1 MAAIVGIDLGTTTT
15 VAARFNE
22 AGMPEVV
29 TNWKGQ
35 AFIHSAF
42 WFSKD
47 NAYEP
52 ADIGDIARGLV
63 GIEEG
68 AFSQYKR
75 GMGTDERYEAH
86 GRQYSP
92 QKLTELMLAR
102 QLTHLKQEYHEVG
115 SLAITVPA
123 NFLNKARQQTIQ
135 AALDAGFPSPI
146 RVIDEPTAAA
156 LYYVHTSP
164 VPMEGTY
171 LVYDFGGG
179 TLDVSIMEVSGRDI
193 QVKMSHGVA
202 RLGGMDL
209 DKVAYD
215 LIQQKFRAKTG
226 EGFTVDDAGFS
237 EVQAEAVKEQLS
249 SLVNRPIEIFSTKH
263 GIVKLSI
270 SRDEFVAAA
279 KSIFDQSI
287 WCVEEALSLS
297 HLRADDIAGV
307 FMAGGTSNIPE
318 LKQRLHD
325 LFGFEPIRRNPS
337 QAIALGAAIF
347 AGYKAYTQ
355 LPAMLAPE
363 QLAQVEG
370 MNLIQSCPC
379 FLGTTSTSEDGHD
392 FNTILLRKGMPRP
405 VSVTEFFYVMDDDQ
419 ENIRCDVTQSEVD
432 TQDIDHPT
440 LTRLFDQDMP
450 LPPGKRRGDE
460 LHVTFTYDENGVFK
474 GTFLDSDTGDSVDF
488 EGNL

>member
-1 MAAIVGIDLGTTTT
+1 VAAIVGIDLGTTTT

-75 GMGTDERYEAH
+75 DMGTDVRYEAH
-86 GRQYSP
+86 GRQYTP
-92 QKLTELMLAR
+92 QKLTELMLER
-102 QLTHLKQEYHEVG
+102 QLKHLKQEHHEVG

-135 AALDAGFPSPI
+135 AAVDAGFPLPI

-164 VPMEGTY
+164 SPMEGTY

-209 DKVAYD
+209 DKVLYD
-215 LIQQKFRAKTG
+215 LIQAKFSAKTG
-226 EGFTVDDAGFS
+226 EAFTVDDAGFS
-237 EVQAEAVKEQLS
+237 VVQAEAVKEQLS
-249 SLVNRPIEIFSTKH
+249 SLANRPIEIFSTKH

-270 SRDEFVAAA
+270 TQDEFIAAA

-297 HLRADDIAGV
+297 HLGPKDIAGV
-307 FMAGGTSNIPE
+307 FMAGGSSNIPE
-318 LKQRLHD
+318 LKRRLQV
-325 LFGFEPIRRNPS
+325 LFGFEPVRRNPS

-347 AGYKAYTQ
+347 AGYKAYTH
-355 LPAMLAPE
+355 LPTMLAPE
-363 QLAQVEG
+363 QQAQVED
-370 MNLIQSCPC
+370 MNLVQSCPC
-379 FLGTTSTSEDGHD
+379 FLGTTSTSVSGFDY
-392 FNTILLRKGMPRP
+392 NTIILRKGMPRP
-405 VSVTEFFYVMDDDQ
+405 VSVTEIFYVMDDEQ
-419 ENIRCDVTQSEVD
+419 ESIRCDVTQSEDD
-432 TQDIDHPT
+432 TQDLDHPG

-450 LPPGKRRGDE
+450 LPAGKKNGDE

-474 GTFLDSDTGDSVDF
+474 GTFLDPESGETVDF

>member
-1 MAAIVGIDLGTTTT
+1 VAAIVGIDLGTTTT

-75 GMGTDERYEAH
+75 DMGTDVRYEAH
-86 GRQYSP
+86 GRQYTP
-92 QKLTELMLAR
+92 QKLTELMLER
-102 QLTHLKQEYHEVG
+102 QLKHLKQEHHEVG

-135 AALDAGFPSPI
+135 AAVDAGFPLPI

-164 VPMEGTY
+164 SPMEGTY

-209 DKVAYD
+209 DKVLYD
-215 LIQQKFRAKTG
+215 LIQAKFSAKTG
-226 EGFTVDDAGFS
+226 EAFTVDDAGFS
-237 EVQAEAVKEQLS
+237 VVQAEAVKEQLS
-249 SLVNRPIEIFSTKH
+249 SLANRPIEIFSTKH

-270 SRDEFVAAA
+270 TQDEFIAAA

-297 HLRADDIAGV
+297 HLGPKDIEGV
-307 FMAGGTSNIPE
+307 FMAGGSSNIPE
-318 LKQRLHD
+318 LKRRLQV
-325 LFGFEPIRRNPS
+325 LFGFEPVRRNPS

-347 AGYKAYTQ
+347 AGYKAYTH
-355 LPAMLAPE
+355 LPTMLAPE
-363 QLAQVEG
+363 QQAQVED
-370 MNLIQSCPC
+370 MNLVQSCPC
-379 FLGTTSTSEDGHD
+379 FLGTTSTSVSGFDY
-392 FNTILLRKGMPRP
+392 NTIILRKGMPRP
-405 VSVTEFFYVMDDDQ
+405 VSVTEIFYVMDDEQ
-419 ENIRCDVTQSEVD
+419 ESIRCDVTQSEDD
-432 TQDIDHPT
+432 TQDLDHPG

-450 LPPGKRRGDE
+450 LPAGKKNGDE

-474 GTFLDSDTGDSVDF
+474 GTFLDPDSGETVDF

>member
-63 GIEEG
+63 GVEEG

-75 GMGTDERYEAH
+75 DMGTDVRYEAH
-86 GRQYSP
+86 GRQYTP
-92 QKLTELMLAR
+92 QKLTEIMLAR
-102 QLTHLKQEYHEVG
+102 QLGHLKQEYHGVG

-123 NFLNKARQQTIQ
+123 NFLDKARQQTIQ
-135 AALDAGFPSPI
+135 AAIDAGFPTPI

-164 VPMEGTY
+164 SPMEGTY
-171 LVYDFGGG
+171 MVYDFGGG
-179 TLDVSIMEVSGRDI
+179 TLDVSIMEVSGKDV
-193 QVKMSHGVA
+193 QVKMSHGLA

-209 DKVAYD
+209 DRIAYD
-215 LIQQKFRAKTG
+215 LIQAKFLAKTG
-226 EGFTVDDAGFS
+226 ESFTVEDAGFNV
-237 EVQAEAVKEQLS
+237 VQAEAVKEQLS
-249 SLVNRPIEIFSTKH
+249 SLMSRPVEIFSTKH
-263 GIVKLSI
+263 GIVKLTI
-270 SRDEFVAAA
+270 SQEEFIAAA
-279 KSIFDQSI
+279 KPIFDQSI
-287 WCVEEALSLS
+287 RCVEEALELS
-297 HLRADDIAGV
+297 HLRTSDISGV

-318 LKQRLHD
+318 LKKRLQA
-325 LFGFEPIRRNPS
+325 LFGFEPVRRNPS

-355 LPAMLAPE
+355 LPAMLAPTQQA
-363 QLAQVEG
+363 QLED
-370 MNLIQSCPC
+370 MNLVQSCPC
-379 FLGTTSTSEDGHD
+379 FLGTSSTSNDGHEY
-392 FNTILLRKGMPRP
+392 NTILLRKGMPRP
-405 VSVTEFFYVMDDDQ
+405 VSVTEVFYVMDDDQ
-419 ENIRCDVTQSEVD
+419 EVIRCDVTQSEVD
-432 TQDIDHPT
+432 TQDLEHPT

-450 LPPGKRRGDE
+450 LPPGKREGDE
-460 LHVTFTYDENGVFK
+460 LHVTFSYDENGVFK
-474 GTFLDSDTGDSVDF
+474 GTFLDPDTGESVDF

>member
-1 MAAIVGIDLGTTTT
+1 VAAIVGIDLGTTTT

-75 GMGTDERYEAH
+75 DMGTDVRYEAH
-86 GRQYSP
+86 GRQYTP
-92 QKLTELMLAR
+92 QKLTELMLER
-102 QLTHLKQEYHEVG
+102 QLKHLKQEHHEVG

-135 AALDAGFPSPI
+135 AAVDAGFPLPI

-164 VPMEGTY
+164 SPMEGTY

-193 QVKMSHGVA
+193 QVKMSHGVD

-209 DKVAYD
+209 DKVLYD
-215 LIQQKFRAKTG
+215 LIQAKFSAKTG
-226 EGFTVDDAGFS
+226 EAFTVDDAGFS
-237 EVQAEAVKEQLS
+237 VVQAEAVKEQLS
-249 SLVNRPIEIFSTKH
+249 SLANRPIEIFSTKH

-270 SRDEFVAAA
+270 TQDEFIAAA

-297 HLRADDIAGV
+297 HLGPKDIAGV
-307 FMAGGTSNIPE
+307 FMAGGSSNIPE
-318 LKQRLHD
+318 LKRRLQV
-325 LFGFEPIRRNPS
+325 LFGFEPVRRNPS

-347 AGYKAYTQ
+347 AGYKAYTH
-355 LPAMLAPE
+355 LPTMLAPE
-363 QLAQVEG
+363 QQAQVED
-370 MNLIQSCPC
+370 MNLVQSCPC
-379 FLGTTSTSEDGHD
+379 FLGTTSTSVSGFDY
-392 FNTILLRKGMPRP
+392 NTIILRKGMPRP
-405 VSVTEFFYVMDDDQ
+405 VSVTEIFYVMDDEQ
-419 ENIRCDVTQSEVD
+419 ESIRCDVTQSEDD
-432 TQDIDHPT
+432 TQDLDHPG

-450 LPPGKRRGDE
+450 LPAGKKNGDE

-474 GTFLDSDTGDSVDF
+474 GTFLDPDSGETVDF

>member
-63 GIEEG
+63 GVEEG

-75 GMGTDERYEAH
+75 DMGTDVRYEAH
-86 GRQYSP
+86 GRQYTP
-92 QKLTELMLAR
+92 QKLTEIMLAR
-102 QLTHLKQEYHEVG
+102 QLAHLKQEHHGVG

-123 NFLNKARQQTIQ
+123 NFLDKARQQTIQ
-135 AALDAGFPSPI
+135 AAIDAGFPTPI

-164 VPMEGTY
+164 DPMEGTY

-179 TLDVSIMEVSGRDI
+179 TLDVSIMEVSGKDVR
-193 QVKMSHGVA
+193 VKMSHGLA

-209 DKVAYD
+209 DQVAYD
-215 LIQQKFRAKTG
+215 LIQAKFLAKTG
-226 EGFTVDDAGFS
+226 DSFTVEDAGFNV
-237 EVQAEAVKEQLS
+237 VQAEAVKEQLS
-249 SLVNRPIEIFSTKH
+249 MLSSRPVEVFSTKH
-263 GIVKLSI
+263 GIVRLTI
-270 SRDEFVAAA
+270 TQEEFIASA
-279 KSIFDQSI
+279 KPIFDQSI
-287 WCVEEALSLS
+287 RCVEEALSLS
-297 HLRADDIAGV
+297 HLRPSDVSGV

-318 LKQRLHD
+318 LKDRLHR
-325 LFGFEPIRRNPS
+325 LFGFEPVRRNPS

-347 AGYKAYTQ
+347 AGYKAFTQ

-363 QLAQVEG
+363 QQARVSG
-370 MNLIQSCPC
+370 MNLVQSCPC
-379 FLGTTSTSEDGHD
+379 FLGTTSTSNDGYEY
-392 FNTILLRKGMPRP
+392 NSILLRKGMPRP
-405 VSVTEFFYVMDDDQ
+405 VSVTEVFYVMDDGQ
-419 ENIRCDVTQSEVD
+419 ETIRCDVTQSEVD
-432 TQDIDHPT
+432 TQDVDHPT
-440 LTRLFDQDMP
+440 LIRLFDQDMP
-450 LPPGKRRGDE
+450 LPPGKREGDE

-474 GTFLDSDTGDSVDF
+474 GTFVDPDTGESVDF
-488 EGNL
+488 VGNL

>member
-63 GIEEG
+63 GVEEG

-75 GMGTDERYEAH
+75 DMGTDVRYEAH
-86 GRQYSP
+86 GRQYTP
-92 QKLTELMLAR
+92 QKLTEIMLAR
-102 QLTHLKQEYHEVG
+102 QLGHLKQDHHSVG

-123 NFLNKARQQTIQ
+123 NFLDKARQQTIQ
-135 AALDAGFPSPI
+135 AAIDAGFPTPI

-164 VPMEGTY
+164 SPMEGTY

-179 TLDVSIMEVSGRDI
+179 TLDVSIMEVSGKDI
-193 QVKMSHGVA
+193 QVKMSHGLA

-209 DKVAYD
+209 DRIAYD
-215 LIQQKFRAKTG
+215 LIQAKFLAKTG
-226 EGFTVDDAGFS
+226 EPFTVEDAGFNV
-237 EVQAEAVKEQLS
+237 VQAEAVKEQLS
-249 SLVNRPIEIFSTKH
+249 ALMSRPVEIFSTKH
-263 GIVKLSI
+263 GIVKLTI
-270 SRDEFVAAA
+270 TQDEFIAAA
-279 KSIFDQSI
+279 KPIFDRSI
-287 WCVEEALSLS
+287 RCVEEALSLS
-297 HLRADDIAGV
+297 HLRPSDVSGV

-318 LKQRLHD
+318 LKKRLHS
-325 LFGFEPIRRNPS
+325 LFGFEPVRRNPS

-355 LPAMLAPE
+355 LPAMLAPSQQA
-363 QLAQVEG
+363 QLED
-370 MNLIQSCPC
+370 MNLVQSCPC
-379 FLGTTSTSEDGHD
+379 FLGTTSMSLDGHE

-405 VSVTEFFYVMDDDQ
+405 VSVTETFYVMDDDQ
-419 ENIRCDVTQSEVD
+419 DVIRCDVTQSEVD
-432 TQDIDHPT
+432 TQDLDHPT

-450 LPPGKRRGDE
+450 LPPGKREGDE
-460 LHVTFTYDENGVFK
+460 IKVTFSYDENGVFK
-474 GTFLDSDTGDSVDF
+474 GTFLDPDTGETVDF

>member
-1 MAAIVGIDLGTTTT
+1 VAAIVGIDLGTTTT

-63 GIEEG
+63 GVEEG

-75 GMGTDERYEAH
+75 DMGTDVRYEAH
-86 GRQYSP
+86 GRQYTP
-92 QKLTELMLAR
+92 QKLTEIMLAR
-102 QLTHLKQEYHEVG
+102 QLGHLKQDHHSVG

-123 NFLNKARQQTIQ
+123 NFLDKARQQTIQ
-135 AALDAGFPSPI
+135 AAIDAGFPTPI

-164 VPMEGTY
+164 SPMEGTY

-179 TLDVSIMEVSGRDI
+179 TLDVSIMEVSGKDI
-193 QVKMSHGVA
+193 QVKMSHGLA

-209 DKVAYD
+209 DRIAYD
-215 LIQQKFRAKTG
+215 LIQAKFLAKTG
-226 EGFTVDDAGFS
+226 EPFTVEDAGFNV
-237 EVQAEAVKEQLS
+237 VQAEAVKEQLS
-249 SLVNRPIEIFSTKH
+249 ALMSRPVEIFSTKH
-263 GIVKLSI
+263 GIVKLTI
-270 SRDEFVAAA
+270 TQDEFIAAA
-279 KSIFDQSI
+279 KPIFDRSI
-287 WCVEEALSLS
+287 RCVEEALSLS
-297 HLRADDIAGV
+297 HLRPSDVSGV

-318 LKQRLHD
+318 LKKRLHS
-325 LFGFEPIRRNPS
+325 LFGFEPVRRNPS

-355 LPAMLAPE
+355 LPAMLAPSQQA
-363 QLAQVEG
+363 QLED
-370 MNLIQSCPC
+370 MNLVQSCPC
-379 FLGTTSTSEDGHD
+379 FLGTTSMSLDGHE

-405 VSVTEFFYVMDDDQ
+405 VSVTETFYVMDDDQ
-419 ENIRCDVTQSEVD
+419 DVIRCDVTQSEVD
-432 TQDIDHPT
+432 TQDLDHPT

-450 LPPGKRRGDE
+450 LPPGKREGDE
-460 LHVTFTYDENGVFK
+460 IKVTFSYDENGVFK
-474 GTFLDSDTGDSVDF
+474 GTFLDPDTGETVDF

>member
-1 MAAIVGIDLGTTTT
+1 VAAIVGIDLGTTTT

-75 GMGTDERYEAH
+75 DMGTDVRYEAH
-86 GRQYSP
+86 GRQYTP
-92 QKLTELMLAR
+92 QKLTELMLER
-102 QLTHLKQEYHEVG
+102 QLKHLKQEHHEVG

-135 AALDAGFPSPI
+135 AAVDAGFPLPI

-164 VPMEGTY
+164 SPMEGTY

-209 DKVAYD
+209 DKVLYD
-215 LIQQKFRAKTG
+215 LIQAKFSAKTG
-226 EGFTVDDAGFS
+226 EAFTVDDAGFS
-237 EVQAEAVKEQLS
+237 VVQAEAVKEQLS
-249 SLVNRPIEIFSTKH
+249 SLANRPIEIFSTKH

-270 SRDEFVAAA
+270 TQDEFIAAA

-297 HLRADDIAGV
+297 HLGPKDIAGV
-307 FMAGGTSNIPE
+307 FMAGGSSNIPE
-318 LKQRLHD
+318 LKRRLQV
-325 LFGFEPIRRNPS
+325 LFGFEPVRRNPS

-347 AGYKAYTQ
+347 AGYKAYTH
-355 LPAMLAPE
+355 LPTMLAPE
-363 QLAQVEG
+363 QQAQVED
-370 MNLIQSCPC
+370 MNLVQSCPC
-379 FLGTTSTSEDGHD
+379 FLGTTSTSVSGFDY
-392 FNTILLRKGMPRP
+392 NTIILRKGMPRP
-405 VSVTEFFYVMDDDQ
+405 VSVTEIFYVMDDEQ
-419 ENIRCDVTQSEVD
+419 ESIRCDVTQSEDD
-432 TQDIDHPT
+432 TQDLDHPG

-450 LPPGKRRGDE
+450 LPAGKKNGDE

-474 GTFLDSDTGDSVDF
+474 GTFLDPDSGETVDF

>member
-75 GMGTDERYEAH
+75 DMGTDVRYEAH
-86 GRQYSP
+86 GRQYTP
-92 QKLTELMLAR
+92 QKLTELMLER
-102 QLTHLKQEYHEVG
+102 QLKHLKQEHHEVG

-135 AALDAGFPSPI
+135 AAVDAGFPLPI

-164 VPMEGTY
+164 SPMEGTY

-209 DKVAYD
+209 DKVLYD
-215 LIQQKFRAKTG
+215 LIQAKFSAKTG
-226 EGFTVDDAGFS
+226 EAFTVDDAGFS
-237 EVQAEAVKEQLS
+237 VVQAEAVKEQLS
-249 SLVNRPIEIFSTKH
+249 SLANRPIEIFSTKH

-270 SRDEFVAAA
+270 TQDEFIAAA

-297 HLRADDIAGV
+297 HLGPKDIAGV
-307 FMAGGTSNIPE
+307 FMAGGSSNIPE
-318 LKQRLHD
+318 LKRRLQV
-325 LFGFEPIRRNPS
+325 LFGFEPVRRNPS

-347 AGYKAYTQ
+347 AGYKAYTH
-355 LPAMLAPE
+355 LPTMLAPE
-363 QLAQVEG
+363 QQAQVED
-370 MNLIQSCPC
+370 MNLVQSCPC
-379 FLGTTSTSEDGHD
+379 FLGTTSTSVSGFDY
-392 FNTILLRKGMPRP
+392 NTIILRKGMPRP
-405 VSVTEFFYVMDDDQ
+405 VSVTEIFYVMDDEQ
-419 ENIRCDVTQSEVD
+419 ESIRCDVTQSEDD
-432 TQDIDHPT
+432 TQDLDHPG

-450 LPPGKRRGDE
+450 LPAGKKNGDE

-474 GTFLDSDTGDSVDF
+474 GTFLDPDSGETVDF

>member
-75 GMGTDERYEAH
+75 DMGTDVRYEAH
-86 GRQYSP
+86 GRQYTP
-92 QKLTELMLAR
+92 QKLTELMLER
-102 QLTHLKQEYHEVG
+102 QLKHLKQEHHEVG

-135 AALDAGFPSPI
+135 AAVDAGFPLPI

-164 VPMEGTY
+164 SPMEGTY

-209 DKVAYD
+209 DKVLYD
-215 LIQQKFRAKTG
+215 LIQAKFSAKTG
-226 EGFTVDDAGFS
+226 EAFTVDDAGFS
-237 EVQAEAVKEQLS
+237 VVQAEAVKEQLS
-249 SLVNRPIEIFSTKH
+249 SLANRPIEIFSTKH

-270 SRDEFVAAA
+270 TQDEFIAAA

-297 HLRADDIAGV
+297 HLGPKDIAGV
-307 FMAGGTSNIPE
+307 FMAGGSSNIPE
-318 LKQRLHD
+318 LKRRLQV
-325 LFGFEPIRRNPS
+325 LFGFEPVRRNPS

-347 AGYKAYTQ
+347 AGYKAYTH
-355 LPAMLAPE
+355 LPTMLAPE
-363 QLAQVEG
+363 QQAQVED
-370 MNLIQSCPC
+370 MNLVQSCPC
-379 FLGTTSTSEDGHD
+379 FLGTTSTSVSGFDY
-392 FNTILLRKGMPRP
+392 NTIILRKGMPRP
-405 VSVTEFFYVMDDDQ
+405 VSVTEIFYVMDDEQ
-419 ENIRCDVTQSEVD
+419 ESIRCDVTQSEDD
-432 TQDIDHPT
+432 TQDLDHPG

-450 LPPGKRRGDE
+450 LPAGKKNGDE

-474 GTFLDSDTGDSVDF
+474 GTFLDPESGETVDF

>member
-35 AFIHSAF
+35 AFVHSAF

-63 GIEEG
+63 GVEEG
-68 AFSQYKR
+68 VFSQYKR
-75 GMGTDERYEAH
+75 DMGTDVRYQAH
-86 GRQYSP
+86 GRQYTP
-92 QKLTELMLAR
+92 QKLTEIMLER
-102 QLTHLKQEYHEVG
+102 QLKHLKQEHHGVG

-156 LYYVHTSP
+156 LYYVHTSQS
-164 VPMEGTY
+164 PMEGTY

-193 QVKMSHGVA
+193 QVKMSHGIA

-209 DKVAYD
+209 DKVVYD
-215 LIQQKFRAKTG
+215 LMQNKFRAKTG
-226 EGFTVDDAGFS
+226 EAFTDNDAGFS
-237 EVQAEAVKEQLS
+237 VVQAEAVKEQLS
-249 SLVNRPIEIFSTKH
+249 SLTNRPIEIFSTKH

-270 SRDEFVAAA
+270 TQDEFIAAA

-297 HLRADDIAGV
+297 HLRPVDIAGV
-307 FMAGGTSNIPE
+307 FMAGGTSNIPH
-318 LKQRLHD
+318 LKKRLQD
-325 LFGFEPIRRNPS
+325 LFGFEPVRRNPS

-347 AGYKAYTQ
+347 AGYKAFTH
-355 LPAMLAPE
+355 LPTMLAPSQQA
-363 QLAQVEG
+363 QLEDL
-370 MNLIQSCPC
+370 NLVQSCPC
-379 FLGTTSTSEDGHD
+379 FLGTTSMSLDGHE

-405 VSVTEFFYVMDDDQ
+405 VSVTEVFYVMDDNQ
-419 ENIRCDVTQSEVD
+419 EAIRCDVTQSEVD
-432 TQDIDHPT
+432 TQDLDHPT
-440 LTRLFDQDMP
+440 LTRLFDQEMP
-450 LPPGKRRGDE
+450 LPPGKREGDE
-460 LHVTFTYDENGVFK
+460 IQVTFSYDENGVFK
-474 GTFLDSDTGDSVDF
+474 GTFLDPDTGETVDF
-488 EGNL
+488 EGNI

>member
-1 MAAIVGIDLGTTTT
+1 
-15 VAARFNE
+15 
-22 AGMPEVV
+22 
-29 TNWKGQ
+29 
-35 AFIHSAF
+35 
-42 WFSKD
+42 
-47 NAYEP
+47 
-52 ADIGDIARGLV
+52 
-63 GIEEG
+63 
-68 AFSQYKR
+68 
-75 GMGTDERYEAH
+75 MGTEVRYEAH

-102 QLTHLKQEYHEVG
+102 QLKHLKQECHEVA

-164 VPMEGTY
+164 APMEGTY

-193 QVKMSHGVA
+193 RVKMSHGVA
-202 RLGGMDL
+202 QLGGMDL

-226 EGFTVDDAGFS
+226 ESFTVDDAGFS
-237 EVQAEAVKEQLS
+237 VVQAEAVKEQLS
-249 SLVNRPIEIFSTKH
+249 SLTGRPIEIFSTKH
-263 GIVKLSI
+263 GIVKLI
-270 SRDEFVAAA
+270 ITQDEFVAAA
-279 KSIFDQSI
+279 KPIFDQSI
-287 WCVEEALSLS
+287 RCVEEAISLS
-297 HLRADDIAGV
+297 FLRPSDIAGV

-318 LKQRLHD
+318 LKRRLEE
-325 LFGFEPIRRNPS
+325 LFGFEPVRRNPS

-347 AGYKAYTQ
+347 AGFKAFTQ

-363 QLAQVEG
+363 QQAQVEG
-370 MNLIQSCPC
+370 MSLVQSCPC
-379 FLGTTSTSEDGHD
+379 FLGTTSTSDDGYD

-405 VSVTEFFYVMDDDQ
+405 VSVTEVFYVMDDGQ

-450 LPPGKRRGDE
+450 LPPGKRQGDE
-460 LHVTFTYDENGVFK
+460 LHVTFSYDENGVFK
-474 GTFLDSDTGDSVDF
+474 GAFIDPETGDSVDF

>member
-35 AFIHSAF
+35 AFVHSAF
-42 WFSKD
+42 WFSRD

-75 GMGTDERYEAH
+75 DMGTDVRYAAH
-86 GRQYSP
+86 GRQYTP
-92 QKLTELMLAR
+92 QKLTELMLER
-102 QLTHLKQEYHEVG
+102 QLKHLKQEYHEVG

-135 AALDAGFPSPI
+135 AAIDAGFPMPI

-164 VPMEGTY
+164 SPMEGTY

-209 DKVAYD
+209 DKVLYD
-215 LIQQKFRAKTG
+215 LIQAKFSAKTG
-226 EGFTVDDAGFS
+226 EAFTVDDAGFS
-237 EVQAEAVKEQLS
+237 GVQAEAVKEQLS
-249 SLVNRPIEIFSTKH
+249 SLTNRPIEIFSTKH

-270 SRDEFVAAA
+270 TQDEFIAAA

-287 WCVEEALSLS
+287 WCVEEALSLA
-297 HLRADDIAGV
+297 HLGPDDIAGV
-307 FMAGGTSNIPE
+307 FMAGGSSNIPE
-318 LKQRLHD
+318 LKRRLQN
-325 LFGFEPIRRNPS
+325 LFGFEPVRRNPS

-347 AGYKAYTQ
+347 AGYKAYTH
-355 LPAMLAPE
+355 LPTMLAPE
-363 QLAQVEG
+363 QQAQVED
-370 MNLIQSCPC
+370 MNLVQSCPC
-379 FLGTTSTSEDGHD
+379 FLGTTSTSVSGFDY
-392 FNTILLRKGMPRP
+392 NTILLRKGMPRP
-405 VSVTEFFYVMDDDQ
+405 VSVTEIFYVIDDEQ
-419 ENIRCDVTQSEVD
+419 GSIRCDVTQSEDD
-432 TQDIDHPT
+432 TQDLDHPG

-450 LPPGKRRGDE
+450 LPAGKKNGDE

-474 GTFLDSDTGDSVDF
+474 GTFLDPDTGDSVDF

>member
-75 GMGTDERYEAH
+75 DMGTDVRYEAH
-86 GRQYSP
+86 GRQYTP
-92 QKLTELMLAR
+92 QKLTELMLER
-102 QLTHLKQEYHEVG
+102 QLKHLKQEHHEVG

-135 AALDAGFPSPI
+135 AAVDAGFPLPI

-164 VPMEGTY
+164 SPMEGTY

-209 DKVAYD
+209 DKVLYD
-215 LIQQKFRAKTG
+215 LIQAKFSAKTG
-226 EGFTVDDAGFS
+226 EAFTVDDAGFS
-237 EVQAEAVKEQLS
+237 VVQAEAVKEQLS
-249 SLVNRPIEIFSTKH
+249 SLANRPIEIFSTKH

-270 SRDEFVAAA
+270 TQDEFIASA

-297 HLRADDIAGV
+297 HLGPKDIAGV
-307 FMAGGTSNIPE
+307 FMAGGSSNIPE
-318 LKQRLHD
+318 LKRRLQV
-325 LFGFEPIRRNPS
+325 LFGFEPVRRNPS
-337 QAIALGAAIF
+337 QAIALGASIF
-347 AGYKAYTQ
+347 AGYKAYTH
-355 LPAMLAPE
+355 LPTLLKPE
-363 QLAQVEG
+363 QQAQVED
-370 MNLIQSCPC
+370 MNLVQSCPC
-379 FLGTTSTSEDGHD
+379 FLGTTSTSVSGFDY
-392 FNTILLRKGMPRP
+392 NTIILRKGMPRP
-405 VSVTEFFYVMDDDQ
+405 VSVTEIFYVMDDEQ
-419 ENIRCDVTQSEVD
+419 ESIRCDVTQSEDD
-432 TQDIDHPT
+432 TQDLDHPG

-450 LPPGKRRGDE
+450 LPAGKKNGDE

-474 GTFLDSDTGDSVDF
+474 GTFLDPESGETVDF

>member
-1 MAAIVGIDLGTTTT
+1 VAAIVGIDLGTTTT

-35 AFIHSAF
+35 AFVHSAF

-63 GIEEG
+63 GVEEG

-75 GMGTDERYEAH
+75 DMGTDVRYQAH
-86 GRQYSP
+86 GRQYTP
-92 QKLTELMLAR
+92 QKLTEIMLAR
-102 QLTHLKQEYHEVG
+102 QLQHLKQECNGVG

-123 NFLNKARQQTIQ
+123 NFLDKARQQTIQ
-135 AALDAGFPSPI
+135 AAVDAGFPTPI

-164 VPMEGTY
+164 TPMEGTY

-179 TLDVSIMEVSGRDI
+179 TLDVSIMEVSGKDI
-193 QVKMSHGVA
+193 QVKMSHGLA

-209 DKVAYD
+209 DQVAYD
-215 LIQQKFRAKTG
+215 LIQAKFLAKTG
-226 EGFTVDDAGFS
+226 EAFTVDDAGFNV
-237 EVQAEAVKEQLS
+237 VQAEAVKEQLS
-249 SLVNRPIEIFSTKH
+249 ALTSRPVQIFSTKH
-263 GIVKLSI
+263 GIVNLTI
-270 SRDEFVAAA
+270 TQDEFIAAA
-279 KSIFDQSI
+279 KTIFDRSI
-287 WCVEEALSLS
+287 LCVEEALSLS
-297 HLRADDIAGV
+297 HLRASDVSGV
-307 FMAGGTSNIPE
+307 FMAGGTSNIPH
-318 LKQRLHD
+318 LKKRLQD
-325 LFGFEPIRRNPS
+325 LFGFEPVRRNPS

-347 AGYKAYTQ
+347 AGYKAFTH
-355 LPAMLAPE
+355 LPTMLAPTQQA
-363 QLAQVEG
+363 QLEDL
-370 MNLIQSCPC
+370 NLVQSCPC
-379 FLGTTSTSEDGHD
+379 FLGTTSMSLDGHE

-405 VSVTEFFYVMDDDQ
+405 VSVTETFYVMDDEQ
-419 ENIRCDVTQSEVD
+419 EVIRCDVTQSEVD
-432 TQDIDHPT
+432 TQDLDHPT

-450 LPPGKRRGDE
+450 LPPGKREGDE
-460 LHVTFTYDENGVFK
+460 IQVTFSFDENGVFK
-474 GTFLDSDTGDSVDF
+474 GTFLDPDSGETVDF